1 MRISDLSKRSG
12 VPVATIKF
20 YLRERILPPGTP
32 TARNQAEYDDE
43 HLARIRLIRILTGIG
58 QLSLSSVREVLS
70 AVDNKGLSLQ
80 GLCKVV
86 NRALF
91 SDQPD
96 SAGPTPPAG
105 VRSQVDGFIEQLGWQ
120 VDPNDPGRAALAQVL
135 SALQRLGWDC
145 DVDIFEP
152 YARAAEQLAVKEG
165 TSMPG
170 APPSTVVA
178 RTVLFEVALAALRR
192 MAQEHHLGQPASRPQ
207 RSASS
212 TRA

>member
-32 TARNQAEYDDE
+32 TARNQADYDDE

-58 QLSLSSVREVLS
+58 QLSLSSVREVLA

-96 SAGPTPPAG
+96 SVGPTPPAG
-105 VRSQVDGFIEQLGWQ
+105 VRGQVDGFIEQLGWQ

-135 SALQRLGWDC
+135 AALQRLGWDC

-152 YARAAEQLAVKEG
+152 YARAAQQLAAEEG

-170 APPSTVVA
+170 TPASTVVA

-192 MAQEHHLGQPASRPQ
+192 MAQAHYLGQPASRPQ

>member
-1 MRISDLSKRSG
+1 MRISDLSRRSG

-20 YLRERILPPGTP
+20 YLRERLLPPGTP

-43 HLARIRLIRILTGIG
+43 HLARLQLTRILTGIG
-58 QLSLSSVREVLS
+58 QLSLSSVREVLA

-91 SDQPD
+91 ADQPD
-96 SAGPTPPAG
+96 SAGPPPHASARG
-105 VRSQVDGFIEQLGWQ
+105 QVDGFIESLGWQ
-120 VDPNDPGRAALAQVL
+120 VEANDPGRGALAQVL
-135 SALQRLGWDC
+135 AALQHLGWEC

-152 YARAAEQLAVKEG
+152 YARAAEQLAAEEG
-165 TSMPG
+165 ASMPG
-170 APPSTVVA
+170 VPASTVVA

-192 MAQEHHLGQPASRPQ
+192 MAQEHYLGLQAASQPTAT
-207 RSASS
+207 SA
-212 TRA
+212 R